1 VPLSVDEAARPE
13 RAAAPVSGQG
23 WASIVAALASRC
35 ELILQGFLGRL
46 AQDREYPLGLVP
58 DAEVRD
64 SALEALRLL
73 VRSFESGI
81 PSRELLDF
89 ADAFGA
95 KRANQGVPPESL
107 ILAVRLDFDLIWPHL
122 LAVCGPK
129 DAELLSGQV
138 AAVANVINAYGIRT
152 NSAYLSERL
161 RMAHKELNLL
171 QDYID
176 RLFSRAGQEEEIVAN
191 VATVL
196 GVDPGAL
203 FSVAAVPSWAV
214 PELRQRA
221 TARLRGPGCFVY
233 DDGAVAFAFWQSGR
247 HPNALRIPRSFLEG
261 LVCGL
266 VEDVPSLASVPES
279 AVTARTLLAAATE
292 ADRGPLTVD
301 DAWARVAGIESRRA
315 GVDLAAALDAC
326 LAACTEAERERLRET
341 LGLFLANGSVVETS
355 ALLFCH
361 RNTVLNRLRRFEELT
376 GLDLGV
382 PAHAARAVV
391 ALAVPARRPIKGRQ
405 SRLERGPLNVPEHN
419 LLSDLR

>member
-1 VPLSVDEAARPE
+1 MAARVPLSVDEAARQE
-13 RAAAPVSGQG
+13 RGATPVAGQS
-23 WASIVAALASRC
+23 WASIMAALASRC
-35 ELILQGFLGRL
+35 ELILQGFLGRV

-58 DAEVRD
+58 QSEVRD

-73 VRSFESGI
+73 VRSFESGV

-95 KRANQGVPPESL
+95 KRANQGVPPEAL
-107 ILAVRLDFDLIWPHL
+107 IRAVRLDFDLIWPHL
-122 LAVCGPK
+122 LVACGPQ

-138 AAVANVINAYGIRT
+138 AAVGNVINAYTNRT
-152 NSAYLSERL
+152 NAAYLSERL

-171 QDYID
+171 QEYID
-176 RLFSRAGQEEEIVAN
+176 RLFSRAGQEDEIVAN
-191 VATVL
+191 VATAL
-196 GVDPGAL
+196 GMDSGAL
-203 FSVAAVPSWAV
+203 FSVAAVPSGAV
-214 PELRQRA
+214 HGLRQRA
-221 TARLRGPGCFVY
+221 AARLRGPGCFVY
-233 DDGAVAFAFWQSGR
+233 DDGAVAIAFWQSGR
-247 HPNALRIPRSFLEG
+247 HPNALRVPRSLLEG

-266 VEDVPSLASVPES
+266 VEDSPGLASVPGS
-279 AVTARTLLAAATE
+279 AATARTLLAAATE

-301 DAWARVAGIESRRA
+301 AAWARVASIESRRA

-326 LAACTEAERERLRET
+326 LAPCTEAERERLRET
-341 LGLFLANGSVVETS
+341 LCLFLANGSVLETS

-391 ALAVPARRPIKGRQ
+391 ALAVPARRPVKGRQ
-405 SRLERGPLNVPEHN
+405 SRLEQGL
-419 LLSDLR
+419 